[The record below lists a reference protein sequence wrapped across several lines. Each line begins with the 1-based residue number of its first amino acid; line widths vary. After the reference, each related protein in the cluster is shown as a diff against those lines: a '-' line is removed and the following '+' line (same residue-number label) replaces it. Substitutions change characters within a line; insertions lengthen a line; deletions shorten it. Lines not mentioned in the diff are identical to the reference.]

1 MEERWPGPA
10 HRDRPQQPERHREGS
25 KRFSS
30 TEVVRVESWAS
41 IEEDSS
47 ETAEPVCEE
56 RFSSDFTNPHPNY
69 PFRDYLH
76 GLSIIHTG
84 EEYIKKYDAHG
95 QGKSAQETVCNPI
108 HPNLS
113 MK

>member
-1 MEERWPGPA
+1 MEERWLAPA

-30 TEVVRVESWAS
+30 REVVGVESWAS
-41 IEEDSS
+41 TEEDSS

-69 PFRDYLH
+69 PFRDHLH

-84 EEYIKKYDAHG
+84 EEYTKKVRCPRRREIRTG
-95 QGKSAQETVCNPI
+95 NS
-108 HPNLS
+108 L
-113 MK
+113 